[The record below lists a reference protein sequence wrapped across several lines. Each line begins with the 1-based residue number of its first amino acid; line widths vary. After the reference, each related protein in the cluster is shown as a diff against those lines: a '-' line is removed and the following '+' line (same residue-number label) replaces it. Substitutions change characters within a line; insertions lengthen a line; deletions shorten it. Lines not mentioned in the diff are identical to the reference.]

1 MEEERRVSRETCI
14 ELTVKVP
21 LDSSLSATLAIA
33 ETQIAAMQMNDALF
47 GSQLDDAELAGV
59 AILADG
65 RRLQVGEDKI
75 REWVGT

>member
-1 MEEERRVSRETCI
+1 MLDRHAVEEERRVSRETCVEI
-14 ELTVKVP
+14 TVKVP
-21 LDSSLSATLAIA
+21 LPDNVNMDQALRTAKKYAC
-33 ETQIAAMQMNDALF
+33 IAALAD
-47 GSQLDDAELAGV
+47 GTELHAV